1 MNYFNSTFRIK
12 PDAKRLGHSAKPM
25 KRSGKLRPVRKTREG
40 TDAKLKQGMTK
51 VLSKYVQLR
60 DPLCMVCE
68 FNESDQA
75 GHLFHRDM
83 PSVEFDPRNV
93 WGICGPCNF
102 RHETEPQPMHDAVLI
117 RIGERSYADL
127 CDLANNHKVKLGR
140 IELEIL
146 LAELIDKIESQ
157 TGKKWKRKGKAA

>member
-1 MNYFNSTFRIK
+1 MSFYHNSTFRIK
-12 PDAKRLGHSAKPM
+12 ETAKRLAPSTKEM

-40 TDAKLKQGMTK
+40 SDARLKQDMTQA
-51 VLSKYVQLR
+51 LSEYARLR
-60 DPLCMVCE
+60 DPICIVCE
-68 FNESDQA
+68 RRPSEHG

-93 WGICGPCNF
+93 WGICAPCNYYNED
-102 RHETEPQPMHDAVLI
+102 HPQPMHDAVLI
-117 RIGERSYADL
+117 RIGERAYADL

-157 TGKKWKRKGKAA
+157 TGKKWKRKNSS